1 LRKASQI
8 DVLPKL
14 FHVEI
19 PEDLATEMKKCTS
32 DEQSEEVGIEWCT
45 QQAKELKSYGV
56 PSIHFY
62 ALNATQ
68 SVRRVAQN
76 VY

>member
-1 LRKASQI
+1 MIR
-8 DVLPKL
+8 
-14 FHVEI
+14 
-19 PEDLATEMKKCTS
+19 EDFATEMKASAS
-32 DEQSEEVGIEWCT
+32 DEQYEEVGVEWFN